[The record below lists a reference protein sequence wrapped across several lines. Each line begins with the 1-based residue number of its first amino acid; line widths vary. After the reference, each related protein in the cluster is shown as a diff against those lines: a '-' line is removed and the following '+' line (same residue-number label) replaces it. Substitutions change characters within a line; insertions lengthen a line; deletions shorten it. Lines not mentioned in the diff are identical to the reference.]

1 MKVVHTYIDKHDL
14 IWKELLYVQYL
25 SLILAKKHYGNISF
39 YGDEN
44 ACEQMREM
52 GLPYDTLNDDITK
65 KSDMDT
71 WSIPKLKVYESISE
85 PFLHIDTDTLIFD
98 KIDFGTYQQDFLFS
112 HIDMALPNGY
122 KKDEIMEELYKYY
135 FCRIPKGQDRDDNY
149 PFKTMV
155 SETVN
160 QLPESTLTDIDTK
173 EDFVYMDK
181 TYSKLFFDLM
191 EKIDKKVFDSTHFP
205 SIPNMNIVYIKD
217 TKTFKKVCQETLKHY
232 EENKSRIDK
241 EEYGPCY
248 IEQLMLHVHLRML
261 NSQYKKSNKKDDHVI
276 FEHNPMM
283 QIDPENN
290 NADYTKI
297 SYPFRLSILNQ
308 KHFKCDCCD
317 KSTITKLSKFKDF
330 KKESDSDKFKKI
342 IIKDADD
349 VKNYFDENFNG
360 FLHTSYTKWYDIIQ
374 AIIIDKLRNEI
385 GDDGIRNIHRYY
397 ESKYSDLDLPL
408 VSGGEKLYTE
418 LTGFDFKSKTG
429 LI

>member
-44 ACEQMREM
+44 ACKQMREM

-261 NSQYKKSNKKDDHVI
+261 NSQYKKSNKNDDHVI